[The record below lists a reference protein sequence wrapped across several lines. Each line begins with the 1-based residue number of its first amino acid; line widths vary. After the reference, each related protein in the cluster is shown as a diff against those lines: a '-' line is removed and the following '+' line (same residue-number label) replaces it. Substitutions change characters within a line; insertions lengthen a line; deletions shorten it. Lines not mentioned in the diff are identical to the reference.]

1 MAQAHAGRVVV
12 LSMALASCAALAGCS
27 SASPS
32 KQAQTSRASVLA
44 AAKKVHNNLSGIRTT
59 FSTLISGELFPC
71 GTSDELATSRA
82 ATALQYTATQ
92 EWTLLK
98 TGSVPLATLGHDI
111 VQRLDAAGWH
121 LRSAPTPNPQAPAAA
136 TYVGRQNGID
146 MRLLE
151 INGDRGFGAAVS
163 IDVSSASCFNAGSSS
178 AAVKLMNGFRVSI
191 QEPRPSSVPSP

>member
-1 MAQAHAGRVVV
+1 MV

-32 KQAQTSRASVLA
+32 KQAQISRASVLA
-44 AAKKVHNNLSGIRTT
+44 AAKKVHSNLSGIRTA
-59 FSTLISGELFPC
+59 FSTLINGELFTC
-71 GTSDELATSRA
+71 GTSDELATSKA

-136 TYVGRQNGID
+136 TYVGRRNGLD

-151 INGDRGFGAAVS
+151 ISGDRDDPAFGAAVV
-163 IDVSSASCFNAGSSS
+163 IDVSSASCFNASSSS
-178 AAVKLMNGFRVSI
+178 AAVELMQRFRVSI
-191 QEPRPSSVPSP
+191 QEPRPSSAPSS